1 MTQPFFIE
9 VGCEE
14 IPARFLVQR
23 LDTALGG
30 QLFLTLSSE
39 LRSSG
44 LSIDDADLHAAYTPR
59 RLAAWT
65 DKILER
71 QSDREEETVGPP
83 VKAAYDAQ
91 GSPTP
96 AAVNFAKKFGVAVGD
111 LYKVTTPRGEYI
123 AARRKI
129 AGQAAAELLPGIIL
143 RAWNRLELPRSMKWD
158 ESGFKF
164 IRPVRWLVVLLG
176 DEVIPMQLG
185 DVPSGRQTRGHRTL
199 GSQAIELKRADGKEY
214 LRLLEEN
221 FVLARPEARRERIRS
236 GLREQTPE
244 KDLRAVKDAEL
255 LEILV
260 NLTEYPTVIR
270 GEFDRQFLELPR
282 EVLVTVMRNHQ
293 RYFALEKAPI
303 GANINQLA
311 PGFLAVANQDQ
322 DRDGL
327 IRQGHERVL
336 RARFNDA
343 LFFWRHDRKRKLS
356 DRLEDL
362 KHITFHAKLGSYY
375 DKTQRMKSLVDPLCE
390 ALKITEHQ
398 GVVRAAVQ
406 LAKCDLSTDLVK
418 EFTELQGQI
427 GGRLMQVGNYI
438 DLVWPAIYDHYLPL
452 GSEDKIPRN
461 LIGAAVAL
469 ADKFDTLAGM
479 FAIGEIPSGS
489 RDPYA
494 LRRAGNGIV
503 RILVDKQISMPL
515 NNVLKIAL
523 EPFQNTEEQFQNTD
537 HALRQL
543 RLFFK
548 ERQEFFFQ
556 EMFSYKQNSP
566 IQKEEVMAVL
576 NPLGEDDPFGPS
588 DDPFDV
594 SLRLRALN
602 EVRRDDPQ
610 TFARAAEVFKRMRNI
625 VQKEGELKNRPDRSF
640 DHKPF
645 NDLEKELCGKLD
657 LLDLP
662 EKSQSPDYYREYLSI
677 AADMASLVEKYF
689 NEVRVN
695 DPDPVLRKNR
705 LEFLNWAT
713 VKLGRVADLSLLSP
727 LEK

>member
-1 MTQPFFIE
+1 MTQPFLIE

-14 IPARFLVQR
+14 IPARFLAG
-23 LDTALGG
+23 LSG
-30 QLFLTLSSE
+30 QLLASLGEE
-39 LRSSG
+39 LQTSG
-44 LSIDDADLHAAYTPR
+44 LRIADADLHAAYTPR

-65 DKILER
+65 DKILDR

-96 AAVNFAKKFGVAVGD
+96 AAVNFAKKFGAAAGD
-111 LYKVTTPRGEYI
+111 LYKVATAKGEYI
-123 AARRKI
+123 ALRRKI
-129 AGQAAAELLPGIIL
+129 AGQAAAKLLPGIIL
-143 RAWNRLELPRSMKWD
+143 RAWSRLELPRSMKWD

-185 DVPSGRQTRGHRTL
+185 DVASGRQTRGHRTL
-199 GSQAIELKRADGKEY
+199 GSQAIELKRADGNDY
-214 LRLLEEN
+214 LRLLERN
-221 FVLARPEARRERIRS
+221 FVQALPEARRERIRS

-244 KDLRAVKDAEL
+244 NGLRAVDDAEL

-270 GEFDRQFLELPR
+270 GEFDRQFLKLPR
-282 EVLVTVMRNHQ
+282 EVLVTVMRSHQ
-293 RYFALEKAPI
+293 RYFALEEARE
-303 GANINQLA
+303 GSQLA

-343 LFFWRHDRKRKLS
+343 LFFWRHDRKRSLES
-356 DRLEDL
+356 RLEDM

-375 DKTQRMKSLVDPLCE
+375 DKAQRML
-390 ALKITEHQ
+390 
-398 GVVRAAVQ
+398 RAELINYLAFCLGIEQQKDEIRQAIQ
-406 LAKCDLSTDLVK
+406 LSKCDLGTELVK

-427 GGRLMQVGNYI
+427 GGRIAQAENAPEE
-438 DLVWPAIYDHYLPL
+438 VWQALYDHYLPAATL
-452 GSEDKIPRN
+452 DRIPRN
-461 LIGAAVAL
+461 LTGAAAAL

-479 FAIGEIPSGS
+479 FAMGEIPSGS

-503 RILVDKQISMPL
+503 RILVEKHKSLPL
-515 NNVLKIAL
+515 KRALEIAL
-523 EPFQNTEEQFQNTD
+523 QPFQNPE
-537 HALRQL
+537 HALGQL

-576 NPLGEDDPFGPS
+576 NPLGEDDPFGPAN
-588 DDPFDV
+588 DPFDA

-602 EVRRDDPQ
+602 EVRRDKPQ

-625 VQKEGELKNRPDRSF
+625 VQKEGELKDWLDIKFDRAS
-640 DHKPF
+640 F
-645 NDLEKELCGKLD
+645 NDLERDLWKELIP
-657 LLDLP
+657 LDLP

-677 AADMASLVEKYF
+677 AADMAPLVEKYF

-695 DPDPVLRKNR
+695 DPDPELRKNR
-705 LEFLNWAT
+705 LAFLAWAT

-727 LEK
+727 LQK

>member
-1 MTQPFFIE
+1 MTQPFLIE

-14 IPARFLVQR
+14 IPARFLA
-23 LDTALGG
+23 ALSG
-30 QLFLTLSSE
+30 QLLASLGEE
-39 LRSSG
+39 LQTSG
-44 LSIDDADLHAAYTPR
+44 LRIADADLHAAYTPR

-71 QSDREEETVGPP
+71 QSDREEETIGPP

-91 GSPTP
+91 GSSTP
-96 AAVNFAKKFGVAVGD
+96 AAVNFAKKFGAAAGD
-111 LYKVTTPRGEYI
+111 LYKIATAKGEYI
-123 AARRKI
+123 ALRRRI

-143 RAWNRLELPRSMKWD
+143 RAWSRLELPRSMKWD

-185 DVPSGRQTRGHRTL
+185 DVASGRQTRGHRTL
-199 GSQAIELKRADGKEY
+199 GSQAIELKRADGNEY
-214 LRLLEEN
+214 IRLLEKN

-236 GLREQTPE
+236 GLLEQTPE
-244 KDLRAVKDAEL
+244 NGLRAVNDADL

-270 GEFDRQFLELPR
+270 GTFDRQFLELPR
-282 EVLVTVMRNHQ
+282 EVLVTVMRSHQ
-293 RYFALEKAPI
+293 RYFALEEARE
-303 GANINQLA
+303 GSQLA

-343 LFFWRHDRKRKLS
+343 LFFWRHDRKRSLES
-356 DRLEDL
+356 RLEDL
-362 KHITFHAKLGSYY
+362 KHITFHAKRGSYY
-375 DKTQRMKSLVDPLCE
+375 DKTQRMMSFIDFLCK
-390 ALKITEHQ
+390 ALIITNQ
-398 GVVRAAVQ
+398 KDTVRAATQ

-427 GGRLMQVGNYI
+427 GGRIAQAEGQDEKI
-438 DLVWPAIYDHYLPL
+438 WSAIYDHYLPL

-461 LIGAAVAL
+461 LAGAAVAL

-479 FAIGEIPSGS
+479 FSIGEIPSGS

-503 RILVDKQISMPL
+503 RILVDQQKSMLL
-515 NNVLKIAL
+515 NWTLKFAL
-523 EPFQNTEEQFQNTD
+523 EQFQNTEEQFQNTD

-566 IQKEEVMAVL
+566 IQKEEIMAVL
-576 NPLGEDDPFGPS
+576 NPLGEDDPFGPAN
-588 DDPFDV
+588 DPFDA

-602 EVRRDDPQ
+602 EVRRDKPQ

-625 VQKEGELKNRPDRSF
+625 VQKEGELKNWRDIKFDRAS
-640 DHKPF
+640 F
-645 NDLEKELCGKLD
+645 NDLERALWKKLIP
-657 LLDLP
+657 LDLP

-677 AADMASLVEKYF
+677 AADMAPLVEKYF

-705 LEFLNWAT
+705 LAFLAWAT